1 MSLNRLV
8 FVAVW
13 LLLPAAAAAEA
24 RCPASN
30 GGAGLH
36 TVTLFDGPL
45 SDQADLAPDSVAKV
59 AGGTRSAWQVAY
71 VFEAG
76 RQLFVECDYGRKGG
90 KVVIKPERGVRR
102 CLFEAK
108 TSGNALVCK

>member
-1 MSLNRLV
+1 MSLNRLL
-8 FVAVW
+8 FTAVL
-13 LLLPAAAAAEA
+13 LLLPTAVAAEA

-30 GGAGLH
+30 GGAGLR
-36 TVTLFDGPL
+36 TVTLFDGPP
-45 SDQADLAPDSVAKV
+45 SEHADLAPDSVAKV

-76 RQLFVECDYGRKGG
+76 RQLFVECDYGRRGG
-90 KVVIKPERGVRR
+90 KVVLKPERGVRR

-108 TSGNALVCK
+108 ASGNALVCK